1 MVNYSYI
8 VPRSEISYED
18 LGRLKTDAWNL
29 LGASISSKGENP
41 GNYIIRD
48 ILPQTDLGIT
58 SAANDSWVFS
68 LTAGDNQVVSKKL
81 DDDTHVV
88 FIGVAYPDQSKVVS
102 KITFARGS
110 AEVLAIYQIQKL
122 YAEREPVGYFKQPVA
137 YSGGD
142 TVTVRF
148 TATADDSTEQ
158 LILLGYVAEPKGKH
172 ISGK

>member
-29 LGASISSKGENP
+29 LGASIASKGESPN
-41 GNYIIRD
+41 NYIIRD
-48 ILPQTDLGIT
+48 ILPNTDLGIT
-58 SAANDSWVFS
+58 TATNDNWVFN
-68 LTAGDNQVVSKKL
+68 LTAGDNEVVSKKL
-81 DDDTHVV
+81 EDDTHIV
-88 FIGVAYPDQSKVVS
+88 FVGVAYPDTSKVVS
-102 KITFARGS
+102 KITFSRGK

-122 YAEREPVGYFKQPVA
+122 YAERDPVGYFKQPVA

-142 TVTVRF
+142 TVTITL
-148 TATADDSTEQ
+148 TATADDTAEQ
-158 LILLGYVAEPKGKH
+158 LVLLGYLAEPKGKH